1 MNEPS
6 DKRAA
11 LLRVSRSV
19 GLIGSLALHGLMV
32 ALVAWAPPLPD
43 VDFQL
48 ELPSEVEFGVPEAAE
63 MIEPPAPTEV
73 APPPPTPATPAE
85 PATPEE
91 APKPKPT
98 PKGPDAGRPEPDAGT
113 ADAAA
118 EDDKPDAGKPVAQAE
133 PPKPEIEPKPT
144 TPALGAFA
152 PKGSQINIRLD
163 VAQIRSSPLSEDARL
178 LLADSPDFRA
188 VIDGSGIDAV
198 RDLDRL
204 YLASPDLRRAN
215 VVIAG
220 QHTAQ
225 PELPQRAVASLANI
239 AGKPAPWKVKNG
251 VHTAPWRNRDE
262 TERVVALL
270 TREQFVIS
278 PAKDLGRVLAIAR
291 AFTEKDEAKAKRLD
305 DAGRTALLALPEGV
319 AAVLTV
325 YDARRFAR
333 GNLRGVPTHLE
344 VVGKILPDGG
354 VSVAIRGELENEEA
368 ADDAVE
374 YWTKLRDRFASH
386 PLVALIGMRT
396 PLIAASI
403 EREGNE
409 LRIEGALTQQQA
421 RTLLGFARSTLAPP
435 PVPPM
440 PDKPPPAP
448 PLPPLR
454 QKSAPPA
461 KPSPR

>member
-19 GLIGSLALHGLMV
+19 GLLGSLGLHGLMV
-32 ALVAWAPPLPD
+32 VLIAWAPPLPE
-43 VDFQL
+43 VDFEL
-48 ELPSEVEFGVPEAAE
+48 ELPSEVEFGVPQAAE
-63 MIEPPAPTEV
+63 QVEPPAPTEV
-73 APPPPTPATPAE
+73 APPIAPATPAE
-85 PATPEE
+85 PAAPQET
-91 APKPKPT
+91 PKPKA
-98 PKGPDAGRPEPDAGT
+98 KGPDAGKPEPDAGT

-118 EDDKPDAGKPVAQAE
+118 DDEKPDAGKPVAKTEPE
-133 PPKPEIEPKPT
+133 PPA
-144 TPALGAFA
+144 TPALAAFA

-163 VAQIRSSPLSEDARL
+163 VAQIRASPLSEDARL

-188 VIDGSGIDAV
+188 VIEGSGIDAI

-215 VVIAG
+215 VVMAG

-225 PELPQRAVASLANI
+225 PELPKRAVAALANV

-251 VHTAPWRNRDE
+251 VNTAPWRNRDE

-270 TREQFVIS
+270 SGEQFVIS

-291 AFTEKDEAKAKRLD
+291 TFSTRDKPLD
-305 DAGRTALLALPEGV
+305 AAGKTALLALPEGV

-325 YDARRFAR
+325 FDARRFAR

-354 VSVAIRGELENEEA
+354 VAVAIRGELETEDA

-374 YWTKLRDRFASH
+374 YWSKLRERFASH

-403 EREGNE
+403 KRENNE
-409 LRIEGALTQQQA
+409 LRIEGTLTQQQA
-421 RTLLGFARSTLAPP
+421 RTLLGFARSTIAPP

-440 PDKPPPAP
+440 PDKPPPPP
-448 PLPPLR
+448 PLPPLP
-454 QKSAPPA
+454 QKPLKSAPPA
-461 KPSPR
+461 KAMPR

>member
-19 GLIGSLALHGLMV
+19 GLVGSLALHGLMV
-32 ALVAWAPPLPD
+32 ALVAWAPPLPA
-43 VDFQL
+43 VDFEL
-48 ELPSEVEFGVPEAAE
+48 ELPSEVEFGVPEATE
-63 MIEPPAPTEV
+63 MVEPPAPTDIAPPV
-73 APPPPTPATPAE
+73 APTPPSE
-85 PATPEE
+85 PAAPQE
-91 APKPKPT
+91 APKPKPKE
-98 PKGPDAGRPEPDAGT
+98 KGPDAGKAEPDAGT

-118 EDDKPDAGKPVAQAE
+118 DDEKPDAGKAVAKAE
-133 PPKPEIEPKPT
+133 PEKPEGEPKPPT
-144 TPALGAFA
+144 KPALAAFA

-163 VAQIRSSPLSEDARL
+163 VAQIRASPLSEDARL

-188 VIDGSGIDAV
+188 VIEGSGIDAI

-215 VVIAG
+215 VVMAG

-225 PELPQRAVASLANI
+225 PELPKRAVAALASA

-251 VHTAPWRNRDE
+251 VNTAPWRNRDE

-270 TREQFVIS
+270 SGEQFVIS

-291 AFTEKDEAKAKRLD
+291 TFSTKDKPLDEAGK
-305 DAGRTALLALPEGV
+305 TALLALPEGV

-354 VSVAIRGELENEEA
+354 VAVAIRGELETEDA

-374 YWTKLRDRFASH
+374 YWSKLRERFASH
-386 PLVALIGMRT
+386 PLVALIGMRG
-396 PLIAASI
+396 PLVAASI
-403 EREGNE
+403 KRENNE
-409 LRIEGALTQQQA
+409 LRIEGTLTQQQA

-440 PDKPPPAP
+440 PAKPPPPP
-448 PLPPLR
+448 PLPPIP

-461 KPSPR
+461 NAVPR

>member
-32 ALVAWAPPLPD
+32 VLVAWAPPLPE
-43 VDFQL
+43 VDFEL

-63 MIEPPAPTEV
+63 MVEPPAPTEV
-73 APPPPTPATPAE
+73 ATPPAPATPTE
-85 PATPEE
+85 PAAPQE
-91 APKPKPT
+91 APKPKPK

-118 EDDKPDAGKPVAQAE
+118 EDEKPDAGKPVAQAE
-133 PPKPEIEPKPT
+133 PKKPEGEPKL
-144 TPALGAFA
+144 PALGAFA

-163 VAQIRSSPLSEDARL
+163 VAQIRASPLSEDARL

-188 VIDGSGIDAV
+188 VIEGSGIDAI

-215 VVIAG
+215 VVMAG

-225 PELPQRAVASLANI
+225 PELPARAVAALASA

-251 VHTAPWRNRDE
+251 VSTAPWRNRDE

-270 TREQFVIS
+270 SGEQFVIS

-291 AFTEKDEAKAKRLD
+291 TLVTKDKPLDEAGK
-305 DAGRTALLALPEGV
+305 TALLALPEGV

-354 VSVAIRGELENEEA
+354 VTVDIRGDLETEDA

-374 YWTKLRDRFASH
+374 YWTKLRERFASN
-386 PLVALIGMRT
+386 PMVALIGMRT

-403 EREGNE
+403 KRENNQI
-409 LRIEGALTQQQA
+409 RIEGTLTQQQA
-421 RTLLGFARSTLAPP
+421 RMLLGFARSTIAPP

-440 PDKPPPAP
+440 PDKPPPPP
-448 PLPPLR
+448 PLPPLPQPR

-461 KPSPR
+461 KTTPR